1 MYLNGCVSFSVTTSH
16 QELSPSDKMTLAPPD
31 RKNTHTLSRTVRK
44 DENRVLGR
52 NRERERDGHQ
62 THRELRLKADVGAN
76 ARLIYNISCSY
87 LEHPLFLLLQL
98 SQ

>member
-1 MYLNGCVSFSVTTSH
+1 MYLNGWVSFSVTTSH

-52 NRERERDGHQ
+52 NREREMAIRH
-62 THRELRLKADVGAN
+62 TE
-76 ARLIYNISCSY
+76 S
-87 LEHPLFLLLQL
+87 
-98 SQ
+98 